1 MSEDVKD
8 IDTAEKTAAEARPLN
23 FIEEII
29 EEDLRTGKN
38 VGRVATRFPPEPNG
52 YLHIGHAKAICVDFG
67 NAQKYGGTCN
77 LRFDDTN
84 PTKEDIE
91 YVDAIK
97 EDIAWLGFSWAGMYY
112 ASDYFEKIY
121 QYAEDL
127 IRKGLAYVDESTEEE
142 LREFKGDFY
151 RKGRPTKYR
160 DRPME
165 ESLDLFRRMRA
176 GEFADSAMVLRA
188 KIDLESQNM
197 NMRDPALYR
206 IRRAHHHRTGDQWC
220 IYPMYDYA
228 HPLSDAEEKITYSLC
243 TLEFEAHRPLYD
255 WFIQAVGAYPSRQI
269 EFARLNLTYTVMSKR
284 KLLELVQKGLVDGWD
299 DPRMPTICGLRRR
312 GYTPESIRAFAD
324 RIGVAKKDS
333 MVDLALL
340 EHTVRE
346 DLNPR
351 VPRYMAVIDPL
362 KVVIENMPAGET
374 IEFDAPLSPEDPSL
388 GTRKIALTREIFIER
403 EDFMEVP
410 SKKWFRMSPGAEVR
424 LRYACLLKCES
435 AVKDADGRVVELRCT
450 WDPESKGGVSPDG
463 RKVKGTLHWVP
474 AAQAVDAEV
483 RLYDKLFTIEN
494 LGDMEEGASYI
505 DYLNPESLV
514 VVKGAKLE
522 PAMAA
527 LKAGDRV
534 QFERVGYF
542 CVDTKDTK
550 PGALVFNRTVGLKD
564 SWQKVAA
571 KEGEGAEGAGSG
583 TGTGTGSGTGPSP
596 ARTDH
601 RETGANAPGTEV
613 VAPAP
618 VVPAV
623 SIADLPVPEA
633 NPNMKPI
640 CGEIIID
647 DFAKVD
653 LRVAVVRHAERVPE
667 ADKLLRLLVDLG
679 EGRLRQIFA
688 GIKKAYEDPAALVG
702 KKIIIVANL
711 KPRQMKFGI
720 SEGMLLA
727 AGEVPDLGL
736 ATFDRD
742 VKPGDRIG

>member
-1 MSEDVKD
+1 MMSDDVKD
-8 IDTAEKTAAEARPLN
+8 TGITEDTVAVARPLN

-29 EEDLRTGKN
+29 EEDLRTNKHG
-38 VGRVATRFPPEPNG
+38 GRVATRFPPEPNG

-84 PTKEDIE
+84 PTREDVE
-91 YVDAIK
+91 YVDSIK
-97 EDIAWLGFSWAGMYY
+97 EDIAWLGFSWSGMYY
-112 ASDYFEKIY
+112 ASDYFEQIY
-121 QYAEDL
+121 QWAELL
-127 IRKGLAYVDESTEEE
+127 IQKGLAYVDESTEEE
-142 LREFKGDFY
+142 LREYKGNFY
-151 RKGRPTKYR
+151 TKGRPTKYR
-160 DRPME
+160 DRPIE

-176 GEFADSAMVLRA
+176 GEFADGAMVLRA

-206 IRRAHHHRTGDQWC
+206 IRRAHHHRTGDKWC
-220 IYPMYDYA
+220 IYPMYDFA
-228 HPLSDAEEKITYSLC
+228 HPLSDAIENITYSLC

-255 WFIQAVGAYPSRQI
+255 WFIQNVGAFPSRQI

-284 KLLELVQKGLVDGWD
+284 KLLELVQKKLVDGWD

-312 GYTPESIRAFAD
+312 GYTPESIKAFAE

-346 DLNPR
+346 DLNAR

-362 KVVIENMPAGET
+362 KVVIENLPEGEV
-374 IEFDAPLSPEDPSL
+374 IEFDAPLSPEDPNL
-388 GTRKIALTREIFIER
+388 GTRKIALTREVFIER

-410 SKKWFRMSPGAEVR
+410 SKKWFRLSPGAEVR
-424 LRYACLLKCES
+424 LRYACLLKCHGV
-435 AVKDADGRVVELRCT
+435 VKDESGRVLELRCT
-450 WDPESKGGVSPDG
+450 WDPESKGGVSPDN
-463 RKVKGTLHWVP
+463 RKVKGTLHWVS
-474 AAQAVDAEV
+474 AAQAIGAEV

-494 LGDMEEGASYI
+494 LGDMPEGASYI

-514 VVKGAKLE
+514 VVNGARLE

-527 LKAGDRV
+527 LKPGDRV

-542 CVDTKDTK
+542 CVDTKDSK

-571 KEGEGAEGAGSG
+571 KEEGEAPAAKAE
-583 TGTGTGSGTGPSP
+583 P
-596 ARTDH
+596 AKA
-601 RETGANAPGTEV
+601 EAAK
-613 VAPAP
+613 APAP
-618 VVPAV
+618 TPTIPANL
-623 SIADLPVPEA
+623 AVPEA
-633 NPNMKPI
+633 HPNFKELAP
-640 CGEIIID
+640 EITID
-647 DFAKVD
+647 EFLKVD
-653 LRVAVVRHAERVPE
+653 LRVAIIRHAEAVPE
-667 ADKLLRLLVDLG
+667 ADKLLRLLVDVG

-688 GIKKAYEDPAALVG
+688 GIKKAYDPATIIG
-702 KKIIIVANL
+702 KRIIIVANL
-711 KPRQMKFGI
+711 KPRQMKFGL

-742 VKPGDRIG
+742 VTPGDRIG

>member
-1 MSEDVKD
+1 MSDDVKD
-8 IDTAEKTAAEARPLN
+8 TGITENTATEARPLN

-29 EEDLRTGKN
+29 EEDLRTGKHG
-38 VGRVATRFPPEPNG
+38 GRVATRFPPEPNG

-67 NAQKYGGTCN
+67 NAQKYGGHCN

-91 YVDAIK
+91 YVDSIK
-97 EDIAWLGFSWAGMYY
+97 EDIAWLGFKWHDMYY
-112 ASDYFEKIY
+112 ASDYFEQIY
-121 QYAEDL
+121 QWAELL
-127 IRKGLAYVDESTEEE
+127 IQKGLAYVDESSEEE
-142 LREFKGDFY
+142 LREYKGNFY
-151 RKGRPTKYR
+151 TKGRPTRYR

-176 GEFADSAMVLRA
+176 GEFADGAMVLRA

-206 IRRAHHHRTGDQWC
+206 IRRAHHHRTGDKWC
-220 IYPMYDYA
+220 IYPMYDFA
-228 HPLSDAEEKITYSLC
+228 HPLSDAIENITYSLC

-255 WFIQAVGAYPSRQI
+255 WFIQNVGAFPSRQI

-284 KLLELVQKGLVDGWD
+284 KLLELVQKKLVDGWD

-312 GYTPESIRAFAD
+312 GYTPESIRAFAE

-346 DLNPR
+346 DLNAR

-362 KVVIENMPAGET
+362 KVVIENLPEGEV
-374 IEFDAPLSPEDPSL
+374 IEFDAPLSPEDPNM
-388 GTRKIALTREIFIER
+388 GTRKIALTREVFIER

-410 SKKWFRMSPGAEVR
+410 SKKWFRLSPGAEVR
-424 LRYACLLKCES
+424 LRYACLLKCNDV
-435 AVKDADGRVVELRCT
+435 VKDADGRVTELRCT
-450 WDPESKGGVSPDG
+450 WDPESKGGVSPDN
-463 RKVKGTLHWVP
+463 RKVKGTLHWVS
-474 AAQAVDAEV
+474 AAQAIQAEV

-494 LGDMEEGASYI
+494 LGDMPEGASYI

-514 VVKGAKLE
+514 VVKGARLE
-522 PAMAA
+522 PAMAG

-542 CVDTKDTK
+542 CVDTKDSK

-571 KEGEGAEGAGSG
+571 KEESAGPEAAPKAEPVKAA
-583 TGTGTGSGTGPSP
+583 P
-596 ARTDH
+596 A
-601 RETGANAPGTEV
+601 AP
-613 VAPAP
+613 AAP
-618 VVPAV
+618 VVPAN
-623 SIADLPVPEA
+623 LPVPEA
-633 NPNMKPI
+633 NPSFKELAP
-640 CGEIIID
+640 EITID
-647 DFAKVD
+647 DFLKVD
-653 LRVAVVRHAERVPE
+653 LRVAIIRHAEAVPE
-667 ADKLLRLLVDLG
+667 ADKLLRLLVDVG

-688 GIKKAYEDPAALVG
+688 GIKKAYDPATIIG
-702 KKIIIVANL
+702 KRIVIVANL
-711 KPRQMKFGI
+711 KPRQMKFGL

-742 VKPGDRIG
+742 VTPGDRIG

>member
-1 MSEDVKD
+1 MSDDVKD
-8 IDTAEKTAAEARPLN
+8 TGITDDTVAVARPLN

-29 EEDLRTGKN
+29 EEDLRTNKHG
-38 VGRVATRFPPEPNG
+38 GRVATRFPPEPNG

-84 PTKEDIE
+84 PTREDVE
-91 YVDAIK
+91 YVDSIK
-97 EDIAWLGFSWAGMYY
+97 EDIAWLGFSWSGMYY
-112 ASDYFEKIY
+112 ASDYFEQIY
-121 QYAEDL
+121 QWAELL
-127 IRKGLAYVDESTEEE
+127 IQKGLAYVDESTEEE
-142 LREFKGDFY
+142 LREYKGNFY
-151 RKGRPTKYR
+151 TKGRPTKYR
-160 DRPME
+160 DRPIE

-176 GEFADSAMVLRA
+176 GEFADGAMVLRA

-220 IYPMYDYA
+220 IYPMYDFA
-228 HPLSDAEEKITYSLC
+228 HPLSDAIENITYSLC

-255 WFIQAVGAYPSRQI
+255 WFIQNVGAFPSRQI

-284 KLLELVQKGLVDGWD
+284 KLLELVQKKLVDGWD

-312 GYTPESIRAFAD
+312 GYTPESIKAFAE

-346 DLNPR
+346 DLNAR

-362 KVVIENMPAGET
+362 KVVIENLPEGKV
-374 IEFDAPLSPEDPSL
+374 IEFDAPLSPEDESL
-388 GTRKIALTREIFIER
+388 GTRKIALTREVFIER

-410 SKKWFRMSPGAEVR
+410 SKKWFRLSPGAEVR
-424 LRYACLLKCES
+424 LRYACLLKCNDV
-435 AVKDADGRVVELRCT
+435 VKDVDGRVTELRCT
-450 WDPESKGGVSPDG
+450 WDPESKGGVSPDN
-463 RKVKGTLHWVP
+463 RKVKGTLHWVS
-474 AAQAVDAEV
+474 AAQAIGAEV

-494 LGDMEEGASYI
+494 LGDMPEGASYI

-514 VVKGAKLE
+514 VVNGARLE

-527 LKAGDRV
+527 LKPGDRV

-542 CVDTKDTK
+542 CVDTKDSK

-571 KEGEGAEGAGSG
+571 KEGEGSGLVGTGSGLVGADENPPARSGSGKGAGSG
-583 TGTGTGSGTGPSP
+583 TNT
-596 ARTDH
+596 A
-601 RETGANAPGTEV
+601 AI
-613 VAPAP
+613 AP
-618 VVPAV
+618 VVMPANL
-623 SIADLPVPEA
+623 AVPEA
-633 NPNMKPI
+633 HPNFKELAP
-640 CGEIIID
+640 EITID
-647 DFAKVD
+647 EFLKVD
-653 LRVAVVRHAERVPE
+653 LRVAIIRHAEAVPE
-667 ADKLLRLLVDLG
+667 ADKLLRLLVDVG
-679 EGRLRQIFA
+679 EGRPRQIFA
-688 GIKKAYEDPAALVG
+688 GIKKAYDPATIIG
-702 KKIIIVANL
+702 KRIIIVANL
-711 KPRQMKFGI
+711 KPRQMKFGL

-742 VKPGDRIG
+742 VTPGDRIG

>member
-1 MSEDVKD
+1 MSDDVKD
-8 IDTAEKTAAEARPLN
+8 VESVDNTGASARPLN

-29 EEDLRTGKN
+29 EDDLRTGKN
-38 VGRVATRFPPEPNG
+38 AGRVATRFPPEPNG

-84 PTKEDIE
+84 PTKEDVE
-91 YVDAIK
+91 YVDSIK
-97 EDIAWLGFSWAGMYY
+97 EDIAWLGFQWAGMHY
-112 ASDYFEKIY
+112 ASDYFERIY

-127 IRKGLAYVDESTEEE
+127 IMKGLAYVDESTEEE
-142 LREFKGDFY
+142 LREHKGDFY

-160 DRPME
+160 DRPAA

-176 GEFADSAMVLRA
+176 GEFPDGAMVLRA

-197 NMRDPALYR
+197 NMRDPTLYR
-206 IRRAHHHRTGDQWC
+206 IRRAHHHRTGDRWC
-220 IYPMYDYA
+220 IYPMYDFA
-228 HPLSDAEEKITYSLC
+228 HPLSDAEERITYSLC
-243 TLEFEAHRPLYD
+243 TLEFEDHRPLYD

-284 KLLELVQKGLVDGWD
+284 KLLELVQKRLVDGWD

-346 DLNPR
+346 DLNTR
-351 VPRYMAVIDPL
+351 VPRYMAVVDPL
-362 KVVIENMPAGET
+362 KVVIENMPEGT
-374 IEFDAPLSPEDPSL
+374 VIEFDAPLSPEDPSL

-410 SKKWFRMSPGAEVR
+410 SKKWFRLSPGAEVR

-435 AVKDADGRVVELRCT
+435 AVKNAAGNVVELRCT

-527 LKAGDRV
+527 LRPGDRV

-542 CVDTKDTK
+542 CVDTRDTK

-571 KEGEGAEGAGSG
+571 KEDGGEGAGLPRLAGANDNRPSAAGSDSAAAPVPA
-583 TGTGTGSGTGPSP
+583 TPAVSP
-596 ARTDH
+596 ADL
-601 RETGANAPGTEV
+601 V
-613 VAPAP
+613 VAPP
-618 VVPAV
+618 R
-623 SIADLPVPEA
+623 PE
-633 NPNMKPI
+633 MKPI
-640 CGEIIID
+640 ADEITID

-653 LRVAVVRHAERVPE
+653 LRVAIVRHAERVPE
-667 ADKLLRLLVDLG
+667 ADKLLRLLVDVG

-688 GIKKAYEDPAALVG
+688 GIKKAYDPADIVG

-711 KPRQMKFGI
+711 KPRQMKFGL

-727 AGEVPDLGL
+727 AGEIPDLGL

>member
-1 MSEDVKD
+1 MPDDTKD
-8 IDTAEKTAAEARPLN
+8 IETVETNVGGARPLN

-29 EEDLRTGKN
+29 EDDLRTGKN
-38 VGRVATRFPPEPNG
+38 DGRVATRFPPEPNG

-84 PTKEDIE
+84 PTKEDVE
-91 YVDAIK
+91 YVDSIK
-97 EDIAWLGFSWAGMYY
+97 EDITWLGFQWADMFY
-112 ASDYFEKIY
+112 ASDYFEKLY
-121 QYAEDL
+121 EYAELL
-127 IRKGLAYVDESTEEE
+127 ITKGLAYVDESTEEE

-160 DRPME
+160 DRPVS

-176 GEFADSAMVLRA
+176 GEFPDGAMVLRA

-197 NMRDPALYR
+197 NMRDPTMYR
-206 IRRAHHHRTGDQWC
+206 IRRAHHHRTGDKWC
-220 IYPMYDYA
+220 IYPMYDFA
-228 HPLSDAEEKITYSLC
+228 HPLSDASERITYSLC
-243 TLEFEAHRPLYD
+243 TLEFESHRPLYE

-284 KLLELVQKGLVDGWD
+284 KLLELVQKKLVDGWD

-346 DLNPR
+346 DLNVR
-351 VPRYMAVIDPL
+351 VPRYMAVLDPL
-362 KVVIENMPAGET
+362 KVVIQNMPEDQV
-374 IEFDAPLSPEDPSL
+374 IEFDAPLSPEDPAL

-410 SKKWFRMSPGAEVR
+410 PKKWFRLSPGTEVR

-435 AVKDADGRVVELRCT
+435 VVKDADGRVVELRCN

-463 RKVKGTLHWVP
+463 RKVKGTLHWVS
-474 AAQAVDAEV
+474 ASQAVQAEV

-494 LGDMEEGASYI
+494 LGDMPEGTSYI

-514 VVKGAKLE
+514 VVKGAMLE

-527 LKAGDRV
+527 LKSGDRV

-542 CVDTKDTK
+542 CVDSKDSK

-564 SWQKVAA
+564 TWARVAA
-571 KEGEGAEGAGSG
+571 RDDGGEAG
-583 TGTGTGSGTGPSP
+583 TQGPV
-596 ARTDH
+596 
-601 RETGANAPGTEV
+601 GANV
-613 VAPAP
+613 NS
-618 VVPAV
+618 PAV
-623 SIADLPVPEA
+623 SPADLVAAPIRPE
-633 NPNMKPI
+633 MKPI
-640 CGEIIID
+640 ADEITID
-647 DFAKVD
+647 DFVKVD
-653 LRVAVVRHAERVPE
+653 LRVAIVRHAEKVPE

-688 GIKKAYEDPAALVG
+688 GIKKAYEPSDIIG
-702 KKIIIVANL
+702 KKIIVVANL
-711 KPRQMKFGI
+711 KPRQMKFGL

-727 AGEVPDLGL
+727 AGEIPGLGL